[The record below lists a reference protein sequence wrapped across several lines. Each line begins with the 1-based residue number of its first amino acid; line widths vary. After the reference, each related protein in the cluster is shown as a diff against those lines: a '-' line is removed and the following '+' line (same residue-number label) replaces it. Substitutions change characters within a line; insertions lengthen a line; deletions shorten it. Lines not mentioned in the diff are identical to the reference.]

1 MPCLPRRG
9 LVAALI
15 GAVALPFLSPVRGT
29 EPVPELNQTLVIE
42 LRHRPAE
49 EVLSALGPHL
59 AGGRVSLSVS
69 GSRILLRGP
78 TRELGALIDL
88 ISAIDVAPRL
98 VWITVALDDA
108 GLSEA
113 WSDAPEEASS
123 ETRYATG
130 GPTPSDPSGDGMSS
144 SSRWRTGRGEAR
156 RVLVRDGDWAS
167 VAVRGISPATGLS
180 AQIQATPRIEVFAS
194 ELASPRPF
202 HDGGFRVRPRLTGDW
217 VTLDIAFF
225 GSTEDPLSRG
235 ALVQTLT
242 TTLTGR
248 LGAWIPIGGSADL
261 RPADATADIVARTRS
276 AGMPSVLLRVAPADS
291 LNR

>member
-1 MPCLPRRG
+1 MPCLLRRG

-15 GAVALPFLSPVRGT
+15 VAVALPFLSPVHGA
-29 EPVPELNQTLVIE
+29 EPVPELDQTLVIE

-69 GSRILLRGP
+69 GNRILLHGP
-78 TRELGALIDL
+78 TRELGVLIDL
-88 ISAIDVAPRL
+88 ISAIDVAPRM

-108 GLSEA
+108 GLSNA
-113 WSDAPEEASS
+113 WYDDPEGASW

-130 GPTPSDPSGDGMSS
+130 GPILSNSPRDEISS

-167 VAVRGISPATGLS
+167 VAVRGISPTTGLS
-180 AQIQATPRIEVFAS
+180 AQVQATPQIEVFTGD
-194 ELASPRPF
+194 LAAPGRF
-202 HDGGFRVRPRLTGDW
+202 RDGGFRVRPRLTGDW

-248 LGAWIPIGGSADL
+248 LGDWIPVGGSADL
-261 RPADATADIVARTRS
+261 RPADVVARTRS
-276 AGMPSVLLRVAPADS
+276 AGMPAVLLRVAPADS